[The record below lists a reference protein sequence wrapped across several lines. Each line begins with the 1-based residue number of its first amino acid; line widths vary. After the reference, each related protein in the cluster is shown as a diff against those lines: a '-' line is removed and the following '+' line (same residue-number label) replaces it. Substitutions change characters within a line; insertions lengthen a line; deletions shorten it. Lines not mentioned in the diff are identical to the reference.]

1 MRWVAIYF
9 RAVRYEKY
17 RELADRLTMGVAVVD
32 ETKVVFMSNL
42 IFPICDSSGRFLT
55 SASKIER

>member
-1 MRWVAIYF
+1 
-9 RAVRYEKY
+9 
-17 RELADRLTMGVAVVD
+17 MGVAVVD